1 MAQRQDRIRVHI
13 EGQEFSVVGGSFQ
26 EMLAAIKQI
35 NGRRFA
41 SEQKVWQLPGSV
53 ADIQRQLDI
62 NSYRLEGGQP
72 VAGAPASSPTPP
84 PRPGG
89 DRIRVL
95 VAGHPLAVVGGAFQE
110 MLAVVKNLPSRRFNP
125 ESKVWEIPGEV
136 GVVKGMIEAAGFQLE
151 GAEKLPVEL
160 APPLAPPDFLKK
172 SSPPPPPPFEPP
184 AFSDDEVDF
193 PYEPPDW
200 WDESPPP

>member
-1 MAQRQDRIRVHI
+1 MTQRQDRIRVQI

-35 NGRRFA
+35 NGRRF
-41 SEQKVWQLPGSV
+41 SGELKVWQLPGSI
-53 ADIQRQLDI
+53 AEIQRQLDL
-62 NSYRLEGGQP
+62 SGYRLEGGQP
-72 VAGAPASSPTPP
+72 VAGTPVSSPPP
-84 PRPGG
+84 RPRPGG

-95 VAGHPLAVVGGAFQE
+95 VAGHPLAVVGGGFQE
-110 MLAVVKNLPSRRFNP
+110 MLAVVKNLPGRRFDP

-151 GAEKLPVEL
+151 GADKLSLGPV
-160 APPLAPPDFLKK
+160 PPMAPPDFLVKAG
-172 SSPPPPPPFEPP
+172 PPPPPFEPP
-184 AFSDDEVDF
+184 DFSEDETDF

-200 WDESPPP
+200 WDEGPPP